1 MFFLLI
7 SLTLTSPDVTINI
20 PDSVQVGAVF
30 TFDITIRGE
39 NIRSVNCTPVFS
51 NGLQYMGSSS
61 MNSFSTVTTS
71 SGTSIS
77 SEIRLSMSF
86 TATASGTHTIGP
98 LMLTSSGRE
107 LLEIPIRTV
116 SANGVNMTLPDA
128 SIDRPPVANRTD
140 EIAWMEI
147 EIDTT
152 GRIYPG
158 KAFNIDYYICKT
170 RRNAEIVDLYLEP
183 SDYAASSLVENID
196 ELQWVRCKNGV
207 YRTWLATL
215 EVTPAFAC
223 TLSLPILK
231 GRIGI
236 AGGMLRPSME
246 HLISTEGARIPV
258 FPFPEINRP
267 DNFFG
272 ITDGI
277 SFRLDRVTRGY
288 SAAGERCLQLSVSG
302 PGYSQLKE
310 SPELTVHGPAELLA
324 GSCFPLTDDT
334 NAWYIL
340 IEPSD
345 SGTVIVGP
353 DSIAWFDTSLEEYR
367 QAIVPSCTLSVFP
380 PVSMPVEIPIL
391 NDNSGGSSLIWILT
405 VSVLLTAIILFTL
418 RYRNR
423 IVGSVPGISEAKD
436 IEELLTSIGYELSLV
451 LTGSRSYMGTH
462 ELDEALDERTIDVI
476 MARRLLRHWK
486 DLELTLTGRAVSTEQ
501 LKKLK
506 EKSIELVRELEAE
519 LDDDNSESSGAC

>member
-7 SLTLTSPDVTINI
+7 SLTLTGPDVTINI
-20 PDSVQVGAVF
+20 PDSVQAGAVF

-39 NIRSVNCTPVFS
+39 DLRSVNCTPVFS

-86 TATASGTHTIGP
+86 IAITSGTHTIGP
-98 LMLTSSGRE
+98 MMLTSSGRE
-107 LLEIPIRTV
+107 LLEIPIGTV
-116 SANGVNMTLPDA
+116 SANGNMTLPAA
-128 SIDRPPVANRTD
+128 SIDRPPVVTGTD

-158 KAFNIDYYICKT
+158 QAFNIDYYICKT

-183 SDYAASSLVENID
+183 SDYATSSLVENID
-196 ELQWVRCKNGV
+196 ELQWVRCKNGI

-236 AGGMLRPSME
+236 AGGMLIPSME

-267 DNFFG
+267 DNFCG
-272 ITDGI
+272 ITNEI
-277 SFRLDRVTRGY
+277 SFNLDKVTRGY
-288 SAAGERCLQLSVSG
+288 SATGERCLQLSVSG

-310 SPELTVHGPAELLA
+310 PPGLTVYGPAVLLE
-324 GSCFPLTDDT
+324 GRCFPLTDVA
-334 NAWYIL
+334 NAWYML
-340 IEPSD
+340 IEPSG

-380 PVSMPVEIPIL
+380 TVSRPVEIPIL
-391 NDNSGGSSLIWILT
+391 LDNNGRSSLIWILT
-405 VSVLLTAIILFTL
+405 VSVLLTAIILLTL

-423 IVGSVPGISEAKD
+423 IVGSAPEISEAKD
-436 IEELLTSIGYELSLV
+436 IEELLTSIGYELSSM
-451 LTGSRSYMGTH
+451 LTGSRSYLGTQ

-476 MARRLLRHWK
+476 MSRRLLRHWK
-486 DLELTLTGRAVSTEQ
+486 DLELMLTGRAISTEQ
-501 LKKLK
+501 LEKLK
-506 EKSIELVRELEAE
+506 KKSVELVRELEAE
-519 LDDDNSESSGAC
+519 LDDDN